1 MQPGV
6 TLRRGS
12 SSGTLQ
18 TARSGF
24 GSFQTRGSGGAL
36 HSGRSGDFSET
47 DWADAPSDSDMSGA
61 VHAPPATG
69 RFNEAASGRVSTKL

>member
-1 MQPGV
+1 MQRGV

-24 GSFQTRGSGGAL
+24 GSFQTRGGSGAL
-36 HSGRSGDFSET
+36 HSGRSGELSET

-61 VHAPPATG
+61 VRTPAPVRAHEP
-69 RFNEAASGRVSTKL
+69 